1 MKKWRI
7 HYMNN
12 NEVIVKHM
20 IDYIENKERQLQI
33 DKLSNDQQAKNS
45 IVKSILDELERNTK
59 NEDK

>member
-12 NEVIVKHM
+12 KEDIIKHM
-20 IDYIENKERQLQI
+20 IDYIEDRERQLQI
-33 DKLSNDQQAKNS
+33 DKLSNDQQAKKS

-59 NEDK
+59 NED